1 MSVCNCKARCD
12 FSSGIFSPDEREE
25 FMAWGNL
32 FFRWS
37 RRMCA
42 NTTVCNLVSTY
53 GRIFPFG
60 NDTLRDACNGRHVK
74 THSETNLNFTN
85 TFGYLSSALSTTHRK
100 RQIYWKNKLTFN
112 RLWMNCSRGIFAQ
125 NVISRKYTTLVDTTF
140 ENNRRKQFYRD
151 ELIIPLAIK

>member
-12 FSSGIFSPDEREE
+12 FPSGMVFSLDEREE
-25 FMAWGNL
+25 FMAWGNV

-53 GRIFPFG
+53 GRIFPFRAS
-60 NDTLRDACNGRHVK
+60 NDTLRNAYNGRHVK

-85 TFGYLSSALSTTHRK
+85 TFGYLSSAPSTTHRK
-100 RQIYWKNKLTFN
+100 RQIYWKNKLTLD
-112 RLWMNCSRGIFAQ
+112 RLWTNCSRGIFVQ

-140 ENNRRKQFYRD
+140 ENSRRKQFYKD
-151 ELIIPLAIK
+151 EF